1 MAVSDRILNRPAR
14 RSGPTTVAFFVLLV
28 TLLLAACLTTPP
40 ATAPTDRTDDIIIVA
55 GQPFHT
61 GTRVVTW
68 KEKDGYNAYQFT
80 VTKHSGNANHGARRL
95 PSPSVD
101 GDWIDRAAPWDL
113 PALQTYVDQ
122 FVFHYDGEGFSRR
135 CFDILQRRG
144 LSAHFL
150 LDLDGT
156 IYQTL
161 DLRERAFHATE
172 SNSRSIGI
180 EIANIGAF
188 APDKNKELTAWYQ
201 RDGEG
206 NPVVTIPKEL
216 GDPHFL
222 RPEFTARPIQPNLIE
237 GKINGRVVR
246 QYDFTPEQYAALIK
260 LTAAIHRVFPLI
272 KLDQPR
278 DSEDQPIREKL
289 TEESLLKYQGLLGH
303 YHIQTNKV
311 DPGPAFDWERVID
324 GAQQN

>member
-1 MAVSDRILNRPAR
+1 MPNRSWPGIGF
-14 RSGPTTVAFFVLLV
+14 SLV
-28 TLLLAACLTTPP
+28 ILLLTACQTTPP
-40 ATAPTDRTDDIIIVA
+40 APPPTVPTDDIIIVA

-68 KEKDGYNAYQFT
+68 KEEGGYDAYQFT
-80 VTKHSGNANHGARRL
+80 PTEHAGNANHGVRRL
-95 PSPSVD
+95 PSPNIA
-101 GDWIDRAAPWDL
+101 GDWIDRKERWDL

-122 FVFHYDGEGFSRR
+122 LVFHYDDEGFSRR
-135 CFDILQRRG
+135 CFEILQRRG

-161 DLRERAFHATE
+161 DLRECAYHATQ

-180 EIANIGAF
+180 EMANIGSF
-188 APDKNKELTAWYQ
+188 APDKNQELTEWYQ

-206 NPVVTIPKEL
+206 NPVVHIPEEL

-222 RPEFTARPIQPNLIE
+222 RPEFTARPIQPDIVE

-260 LTAAIHRVFPLI
+260 LTVALHRVFPLI
-272 KLDQPR
+272 KLDRPR
-278 DSEDQPIREKL
+278 DAQGQPIIEKL
-289 TEESLLKYQGLLGH
+289 TDQDLLKYQGLLGH
-303 YHIQTNKV
+303 FHIQTNKV
-311 DPGPAFDWERVID
+311 DPGPAFDWKRVID
-324 GAQQN
+324 GARQADRSK